1 MSRGALLFSVLFQ
14 LTVRWRTRMYVC
26 KKIFLSCPSAF
37 TNASCVERPKRHGSR
52 IAAVRAP
59 ILCASLL
66 RNVVAAAAQ
75 AICWP
80 LRYTS
85 KMSSSLSESRT
96 ILRVLNKWPSTRPR
110 DSIWKTY
117 LREEYRR
124 SAADAAALD
133 ALRRRARDYANLL
146 DGVEEQKRLRALDT
160 GAEVSEGVKEAI
172 RRSAAR
178 SGLVAPDDVD
188 APFVDLNKE
197 RNG

>member
-1 MSRGALLFSVLFQ
+1 
-14 LTVRWRTRMYVC
+14 
-26 KKIFLSCPSAF
+26 
-37 TNASCVERPKRHGSR
+37 
-52 IAAVRAP
+52 
-59 ILCASLL
+59 
-66 RNVVAAAAQ
+66 
-75 AICWP
+75 
-80 LRYTS
+80 
-85 KMSSSLSESRT
+85 MSSPLSELRT
-96 ILRVLNKWPSTRPR
+96 ILRILNKWPSTRPR

-124 SAADAAALD
+124 SAADAASLE

-197 RNG
+197 RNGEVLMLFVTFIFTSQASAAVIPRASSFCRKYAIKRSLSGVLSWLCNSSSSVVPQSSS

>member
-1 MSRGALLFSVLFQ
+1 MPLQTLAASSAPK
-14 LTVRWRTRMYVC
+14 TTR
-26 KKIFLSCPSAF
+26 LSHRCGTRANF
-37 TNASCVERPKRHGSR
+37 VR
-52 IAAVRAP
+52 IAPKNRRRRG
-59 ILCASLL
+59 CASHLL
-66 RNVVAAAAQ
+66 
-75 AICWP
+75 P

-85 KMSSSLSESRT
+85 KMSSPLSQLRT
-96 ILRVLNKWPSTRPR
+96 ILRILNKWPSTRPR

-124 SAADAAALD
+124 SAADPAALD

>member
-1 MSRGALLFSVLFQ
+1 
-14 LTVRWRTRMYVC
+14 
-26 KKIFLSCPSAF
+26 
-37 TNASCVERPKRHGSR
+37 
-52 IAAVRAP
+52 
-59 ILCASLL
+59 
-66 RNVVAAAAQ
+66 
-75 AICWP
+75 
-80 LRYTS
+80 
-85 KMSSSLSESRT
+85 MSSPLSELRT
-96 ILRVLNKWPSTRPR
+96 ILRILNKWPSTRPR

-117 LREEYRR
+117 LRAEYRR
-124 SAADAAALD
+124 SAADAASLG

-178 SGLVAPDDVD
+178 SGLVAPADVD

>member
-1 MSRGALLFSVLFQ
+1 M
-14 LTVRWRTRMYVC
+14 
-26 KKIFLSCPSAF
+26 
-37 TNASCVERPKRHGSR
+37 
-52 IAAVRAP
+52 
-59 ILCASLL
+59 
-66 RNVVAAAAQ
+66 
-75 AICWP
+75 
-80 LRYTS
+80 RYTKKA
-85 KMSSSLSESRT
+85 KMTSPLGELRT

-117 LREEYRR
+117 LRAEYRR

-178 SGLVAPDDVD
+178 SGLVAPADVD

>member
-1 MSRGALLFSVLFQ
+1 MTTDAEQEGE
-14 LTVRWRTRMYVC
+14 
-26 KKIFLSCPSAF
+26 KKVDVGGLWE
-37 TNASCVERPKRHGSR
+37 V
-52 IAAVRAP
+52 AAVEVEGFPTRAKRTQRDP
-59 ILCASLL
+59 KKMKMMPWGGCGEVDCREAGCAKEDLEWTKPQERGDPAVALNVIEKNHSVAL
-66 RNVVAAAAQ
+66 RGEDTADYIHVDDGN
-75 AICWP
+75 C
-80 LRYTS
+80 L
-85 KMSSSLSESRT
+85 
-96 ILRVLNKWPSTRPR
+96 
-110 DSIWKTY
+110 
-117 LREEYRR
+117 
-124 SAADAAALD
+124 SAADAASLE

>member
-1 MSRGALLFSVLFQ
+1 MGA
-14 LTVRWRTRMYVC
+14 
-26 KKIFLSCPSAF
+26 P
-37 TNASCVERPKRHGSR
+37 
-52 IAAVRAP
+52 
-59 ILCASLL
+59 
-66 RNVVAAAAQ
+66 
-75 AICWP
+75 
-80 LRYTS
+80 
-85 KMSSSLSESRT
+85 LSELRT
-96 ILRVLNKWPSTRPR
+96 ILRILNKWPSTRPR

-124 SAADAAALD
+124 SAAEPAALD